1 MANEST
7 IRVAMADNMA
17 TNPENG
23 NLCQGLSFKQLEVSM
38 SNESGNTCMNPVA
51 RIIPAA
57 KALTTTK
64 RFLSGC
70 RAGIE
75 RVKSGK
81 QTPIML
87 VIKIVTIAMILRGNA
102 ADLSLQELVSS
113 PHSSS
118 DCERAWGVKME
129 MMMKKMEMSLTRE
142 VSIDHSEQFM
152 GALSNL
158 IFLFLLYLWT

>member
-1 MANEST
+1 
-7 IRVAMADNMA
+7 
-17 TNPENG
+17 
-23 NLCQGLSFKQLEVSM
+23 
-38 SNESGNTCMNPVA
+38 MNPVA

-70 RAGIE
+70 RAGIQ
-75 RVKSGK
+75 RVNSGK

-87 VIKIVTIAMILRGNA
+87 VIKIVTMAMILRGNA

-118 DCERAWGVKME
+118 DFERAWGMKME
-129 MMMKKMEMSLTRE
+129 MMMKKMEMSLTSE
-142 VSIDHSEQFM
+142 VSIDH
-152 GALSNL
+152 
-158 IFLFLLYLWT
+158 